1 MTSSAKNQKTTEEL
15 MASFLDRLGEQD
27 ADGIGELF
35 AEEIDWYVPGSEALP
50 WTGSRSRREHVAEYF
65 RTMWPAFVP
74 GESTATVDKVVI
86 NGDDAVVFSSFSH
99 TVARNGK
106 RLNTPAALHVTIAN
120 GQIVRMHL
128 YEDTLA
134 VHEAFKD

>member
-1 MTSSAKNQKTTEEL
+1 VTSPKNQKTTEEL
-15 MASFLDRLGEQD
+15 MASFMGRLGEQD

-35 AEEIDWYVPGSEALP
+35 ADEIDWYVPGSKALP
-50 WTGSRSRREHVAEYF
+50 WTGPRSRREHVAEYF

-74 GESTATVDKVVI
+74 GQSTATVDKVVI

-99 TVARNGK
+99 TVAKNGK
-106 RLNTPAALHVTIAN
+106 RLNTPAAMHLTIAN

-134 VHEAFKD
+134 VHEAFRD